1 MENKDSQRGAVV
13 ELIEVIA
20 NQIASYSHHYE
31 LYNSIETDL
40 MDSDQFPAEEV
51 EKMQEESNFHYYEMQ
66 KLTEQRRS
74 AMRLLRDL
82 WPSPDNQWH
91 CIVKHAI
98 ASYQFTQE
106 LLATDFENEDYIK
119 LAEMASQYMYSCVS
133 KYLWID
139 IVTCGRCLADELAEN
154 KPLND

>member
-1 MENKDSQRGAVV
+1 MENANSQRGV
-13 ELIEVIA
+13 ETEIIEVIA
-20 NQIASYSHHYE
+20 NLIASFSHHYE

-51 EKMQEESNFHYYEMQ
+51 EKMQEESNYHYYEML

-82 WPSPDNQWH
+82 WPNPNNQWH

-139 IVTCGRCLADELAEN
+139 IVTCGRCMKDILDEL
-154 KPLND
+154 K

>member
-1 MENKDSQRGAVV
+1 MENANSQRGV
-13 ELIEVIA
+13 ETEIIEVIA
-20 NQIASYSHHYE
+20 NLIASFSHHYE

-40 MDSDQFPAEEV
+40 MDGDQFPEEEV
-51 EKMQEESNFHYYEMQ
+51 ERMQEESNYHYHEML

-82 WPSPDNQWH
+82 WPNPNNQRH

-139 IVTCGRCLADELAEN
+139 IVTCGRCMKDILDEL
-154 KPLND
+154 K